1 MNVKAYEQKW
11 EVRSMFYSSHDKRD
25 LLKKGACQLDLDQED
40 FSSKQKSRSKGT
52 EAELTMVDP
61 EDNQQLR

>member
-1 MNVKAYEQKW
+1 
-11 EVRSMFYSSHDKRD
+11 MFYSSHDKRG

-61 EDNQQLR
+61 EDDQQLR